1 MNKNI
6 LLELSLIGCNIKQN
20 EPLSK
25 HTTLC
30 IGGNADYF
38 VEIFNEQQLILL
50 LKFIYKNKIKF
61 YIIGGGSNILFSD
74 EGFRGIIIKLCGD
87 FCRYCI
93 QENKVICGSAVNLS
107 FLSKITADKEL
118 SGLEYF
124 VGIPGTVGGAIY
136 GNAGT
141 KNMSI
146 SSVIDKLEIVDFI
159 GIKKILNKQDF
170 NFEYRKSNLQNCVIT
185 KAFFVLKKTDKNDI
199 LKVILQETDKRRKTQ
214 PVGTKN
220 AGCVFK
226 NPKNDSAGRIIDS
239 LNLKNYS
246 IGDIKVSNIHANF
259 IINENNGS
267 AKDMLNLID
276 FIKNEVR
283 KKYGISLET
292 EIKIIK

>member
-1 MNKNI
+1 MDKNI
-6 LLELSLIGCNIKQN
+6 LSDLSLTGCNIKQN

-25 HTTLC
+25 HTTLG

-38 VEIFNEQQLILL
+38 VEIFNEQQLIQV
-50 LKFIYKNKIKF
+50 LKFIYSNKIKF

-87 FCRYCI
+87 FCKYEI
-93 QENKVICGSAVNLS
+93 QENQIICGSAVNLS
-107 FLSKITADKEL
+107 FLSKTTADREL

-136 GNAGT
+136 GNAGI
-141 KNMSI
+141 KNLSV
-146 SSVIDKLEIVDFI
+146 SSVLDKIEVVNFTGRKEILT
-159 GIKKILNKQDF
+159 KKDLK
-170 NFEYRKSNLQNCVIT
+170 FEYRKSNLQRCIIIR
-185 KAFFVLKKTDKNDI
+185 AFFILKKTNKNDI
-199 LKVILQETDKRRKTQ
+199 LKVILQEINKRKISQ
-214 PVGTKN
+214 PIGTKN

-226 NPKNDSAGRIIDS
+226 NPKDDSAGRLIDS

-259 IINENNGS
+259 IINESNGS
-267 AKDMLNLID
+267 AKDMLNLIE
-276 FIKNEVR
+276 FIRNEVK
-283 KKYGISLET
+283 KKYDINLET

>member
-50 LKFIYKNKIKF
+50 LKVIYKNKIKF

-74 EGFRGIIIKLCGD
+74 EGFRGIIIKLCGN

-93 QENKVICGSAVNLS
+93 QENKIVCGSAVNLS

-159 GIKKILNKQDF
+159 GIKKILNKKDF

-214 PVGTKN
+214 PIGTKN
-220 AGCVFK
+220 AGCIFK

-246 IGDIKVSNIHANF
+246 IGDVKVSNIHANF

-267 AKDMLNLID
+267 ARDMLNLID
-276 FIKNEVR
+276 FIKNEVK

>member
-50 LKFIYKNKIKF
+50 LKVIYKNKIKF

-93 QENKVICGSAVNLS
+93 QENKIVCGSAVNLS

-146 SSVIDKLEIVDFI
+146 SSVIDKLEIVDFT
-159 GIKKILNKQDF
+159 GIKKILNKKDLK
-170 NFEYRKSNLQNCVIT
+170 FEYRKSNLQNCVIT
-185 KAFFVLKKTDKNDI
+185 KAFFILKKTDKNDI
-199 LKVILQETDKRRKTQ
+199 LKVILQEIDKRKKTQ

-220 AGCVFK
+220 AGCIFK

-276 FIKNEVR
+276 FIKNEVK

>member
-50 LKFIYKNKIKF
+50 LKVIYKNKIKF

-93 QENKVICGSAVNLS
+93 QENKIVCGSAVNLS

-118 SGLEYF
+118 SGLEYS
-124 VGIPGTVGGAIY
+124 VAITGTVGGAIY

-146 SSVIDKLEIVDFI
+146 SSVIDKLEIIDCT

-170 NFEYRKSNLQNCVIT
+170 NFEYRKSNLPNCVIT
-185 KAFFVLKKTDKNDI
+185 NAFFILKKIDKNDI

-220 AGCVFK
+220 AGCIFK

-246 IGDIKVSNIHANF
+246 IGDVKVSNIHANF

-267 AKDMLNLID
+267 ARDMLNLID
-276 FIKNEVR
+276 FIKNEVK